1 MTTTQAL
8 KMREIPPQ
16 MRARLAAAG
25 AACAAAPEADKT
37 RHIAEIDAITDD
49 WPAWAS
55 CTAAAPSARSSAR
68 PAGHRVPADPTHAE
82 TRP

>member
-25 AACAAAPEADKT
+25 AACAAAPETDKT

-49 WPAWAS
+49 L
-55 CTAAAPSARSSAR
+55 ARLGVVHRRSTER
-68 PAGHRVPADPTHAE
+68 PEFCPAGRPSR
-82 TRP
+82 TR